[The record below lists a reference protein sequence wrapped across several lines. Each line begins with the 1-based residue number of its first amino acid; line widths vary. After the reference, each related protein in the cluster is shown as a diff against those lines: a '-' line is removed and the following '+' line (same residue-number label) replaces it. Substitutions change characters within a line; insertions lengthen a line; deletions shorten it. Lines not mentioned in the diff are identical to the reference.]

1 MYPMAALPLVAGVAL
16 VFVAGLV
23 RMRAWHAAVADACPG
38 QPIRYR
44 DVVAAHLGGAG
55 FNGLIPAHGGD
66 AIKLGLLKRR
76 TPEAP
81 FGLLLGSLGPPAAVE
96 AICTSLL
103 LGWALS
109 TEAVGAPSPGQIP
122 LPLVGAAA
130 ALGAGVLWL
139 LARRAPKLL
148 RDVRRGMTTLRRPRL
163 LLARVAPWVLAARA
177 LRLAAIC
184 CFIAAVGLPVT
195 LAGALV
201 VMVVQGGVGSP
212 GPATTP
218 IRIAVLS
225 ASLPAALGMPH
236 IAGEASTAL
245 IVGSQLAVMAVNLT
259 ISVVVLAVTLRTT
272 SPRRVASYCRET
284 ARTLRTPAAPQP
296 AAPVAE
302 P

>member
-1 MYPMAALPLVAGVAL
+1 MHAVPLFVCVAL

-130 ALGAGVLWL
+130 AVAAGVLWL
-139 LARRAPKLL
+139 LARRAPRLL
-148 RDVRRGMTTLRRPRL
+148 KEVRSGMAALRRPTH
-163 LLARVAPWVLAARA
+163 LATRVAPWVLVARGV
-177 LRLAAIC
+177 RLAAIA
-184 CFIAAVGLPVT
+184 CFMTAVGLPVT
-195 LAGALV
+195 I
-201 VMVVQGGVGSP
+201 M
-212 GPATTP
+212 
-218 IRIAVLS
+218 
-225 ASLPAALGMPH
+225 
-236 IAGEASTAL
+236 
-245 IVGSQLAVMAVNLT
+245 
-259 ISVVVLAVTLRTT
+259 
-272 SPRRVASYCRET
+272 
-284 ARTLRTPAAPQP
+284 
-296 AAPVAE
+296 
-302 P
+302 